1 MAFSQSNSRELQN
14 RKILEELQLKKQM
27 LLKQGVA
34 PTLNTSLGVSST
46 GSASSI
52 TATQSNDGVA
62 ISASQRAALH
72 NAHAASFGYFV
83 TQDSSFGNLILPV
96 LPRFDILIIMAGLR
110 LGQLEEY
117 LQQLD
122 VFEKPKISLEQYAT
136 SAHIAS
142 HLLYTAQSQFDDIKS
157 KSIADLGSGCGTLSL
172 GAKMLGA
179 EYVVGFEI
187 DSNAVDIQY
196 RNCSDIELFVEIV
209 QCDVLQY
216 LPGRFEKYFD
226 TVIMNPPFGT
236 KNNPGIDIKFLE
248 TAIKLSSNA
257 VYSLHKSSTRD
268 YVLSKATQLG
278 ARGTVIAE
286 LRYDLPRAYKFHKKA
301 SVDIQVDFIRFE
313 LKR

>member
-1 MAFSQSNSRELQN
+1 
-14 RKILEELQLKKQM
+14 
-27 LLKQGVA
+27 
-34 PTLNTSLGVSST
+34 
-46 GSASSI
+46 
-52 TATQSNDGVA
+52 
-62 ISASQRAALH
+62 
-72 NAHAASFGYFV
+72 
-83 TQDSSFGNLILPV
+83 
-96 LPRFDILIIMAGLR
+96 MAGLR
-110 LGQLEEY
+110 LRQLEEY

-122 VFEKPKISLEQYAT
+122 VFENPKVSLEQYAT

-157 KSIADLGSGCGTLSL
+157 KIVADLGSGCGTLSL

-187 DSNAVDIQY
+187 DSDAIDIQY
-196 RNCSDIELFVEIV
+196 RNCSDIELFVEII

-216 LPGRFEKYFD
+216 LPGKFEKYFD

-236 KNNPGIDIKFLE
+236 KKNAGIDMKFLE

-268 YVLSKATQLG
+268 YVLSKATELG